1 MSTYTRYNFISPDQL
16 YAKIKEE
23 LKSYFDTGIIDDL
36 LFPIYTDYILRKF
49 GRTTYKLMQIPLTI
63 ENYQAKLPDDFFAVR
78 EAWGCTNIVSNPI
91 QDTRV
96 EYSQITTRV
105 TPLLD
110 RCEDCIEKDVK
121 VTFKT
126 TGEFVMSYTYSVLLQ
141 PGNINAI
148 GHCAS
153 DSPNIYAQTNSTF
166 DIRDGKFIVTF
177 PKGVVHMVYYLIE
190 KDENDNQLIPDQIE
204 FLDCLEHYIKYK
216 CFEQIFNNTTDESF
230 NQVYTKMNLYK
241 QLYEEKFVTCRIN
254 LRLQSIYDVTKSIK
268 KQKHRFDEFE
278 RQMGGRINTAI
289 YNRRW
294 NP

>member
-1 MSTYTRYNFISPDQL
+1 MSIYTRYNFISPEQL
-16 YAKIKEE
+16 YARIKEE

-36 LFPIYTDYILRKF
+36 LFPVYTDDILKKF
-49 GRTTYKLMQIPLTI
+49 GRATYKIMEVPIVI
-63 ENYQAKLPDDFFAVR
+63 ENYQGKLPDNFYAIR
-78 EAWGCTNIVSNPI
+78 EAWGCTNVVSNPV

-105 TPLLD
+105 TPLQD

-126 TGEFVMSYTYSVLLQ
+126 TGQFIMSYTYSILLQ

-148 GHCAS
+148 NSCSS
-153 DSPNIYAQTNSTF
+153 DCPNLYSKSANTF
-166 DIRDGKFIVTF
+166 DVRDNKIVVTF
-177 PKGVVHMVYYLIE
+177 PKGVVHLICYIVE
-190 KDENDNQLIPDQIE
+190 NDENENQLIPDIVE
-204 FLDCLEHYIKYK
+204 FRDVLEHYIKYK

-230 NQVYTKMNLYK
+230 NQVLTKMNMYK

-254 LRLQSIYDVTKSIK
+254 LRLQDIYGVVRSIK
-268 KQKHRFDEFE
+268 KQKHRFDEYE

>member
-1 MSTYTRYNFISPDQL
+1 MSIYKKYNFISPEQL

-36 LFPIYTDYILRKF
+36 LFPIYTDYILKKF
-49 GRTTYKLMQIPLTI
+49 GRATYKILQVPIVI
-63 ENYQAKLPDDFFAVR
+63 ENFQGKLPDDFYAIR
-78 EAWGCTNIVSNPI
+78 EAWGCTNVVSNPI

-105 TPLLD
+105 TPLTD

-126 TGEFVMSYTYSVLLQ
+126 TGQFIMSYTYSILLM

-148 GHCAS
+148 NHCAS
-153 DSPNIYAQTNSTF
+153 DCPNIYAQSANTF
-166 DIRDGKFIVTF
+166 DIRDNKLVVTF
-177 PKGVVHMVYYLIE
+177 PKGVVHLIYYATE
-190 KDENDNQLIPDQIE
+190 TDENDNQLIPDQIE
-204 FLDCLEHYIKYK
+204 FLDVLEHYIKYK

-230 NQVYTKMNLYK
+230 NQVQAKMMMYK
-241 QLYEEKFVTCRIN
+241 QQYEEKFVTCRIN
-254 LRLQSIYDVTKSIK
+254 LRLQSIYDVRRSII
-268 KQKHRFDEFE
+268 KQKHRFDEYE
-278 RQMGGRINTAI
+278 RQMGGRINSAI